1 MEESKELNLKDLEA
15 RLEKNQYLGG
25 DFPSN
30 EDREAYE
37 KFKVHPPRD
46 HVNLFAWYMI
56 VGMFT
61 EEVRKTWV
69 EEQKKDNKAAGGKKG
84 KDKGGKDK
92 GGKGKKEEAPAKEEE
107 EDDLFGDDLFGG
119 GEEDEEAIKAMAEKS
134 KKTAKAPPAGKSL
147 VLFEVKV
154 WEAEQDLDKLAAK
167 ILDEVTM
174 EGLMWKTEY
183 RKDPVAFGIYK
194 LVMGCTIYDDIVSTE
209 DIVSQITS
217 FEDDVQSVDIA
228 AFNKI

>member
-1 MEESKELNLKDLEA
+1 MGT
-15 RLEKNQYLGG
+15 RVGG
-25 DFPSN
+25 LVD
-30 EDREAYE
+30 
-37 KFKVHPPRD
+37 
-46 HVNLFAWYMI
+46 
-56 VGMFT
+56 
-61 EEVRKTWV
+61 
-69 EEQKKDNKAAGGKKG
+69 GGG
-84 KDKGGKDK
+84 IL
-92 GGKGKKEEAPAKEEE
+92 A
-107 EDDLFGDDLFGG
+107 G
-119 GEEDEEAIKAMAEKS
+119 GEEDEEAIKAMAAKS

>member
-1 MEESKELNLKDLEA
+1 MEESKELNLQELEA

-30 EDREAYE
+30 EDREAFE
-37 KFKVHPPRD
+37 KLKVHPPRD
-46 HVNLFAWYMI
+46 LVNLFSWYMI

-61 EEVRKTWV
+61 DEVRKTWV
-69 EEQKKDNKAAGGKKG
+69 EEQKKE
-84 KDKGGKDK
+84 KGGKDK
-92 GGKGKKEEAPAKEEE
+92 GGKGKGGKGKKEDKPKEEAPKAEE

-119 GEEDEEAIKAMAEKS
+119 EEDEEELKKMQEKA
-134 KKTAKAPPAGKSL
+134 KKKAAKAPPPGKSL

-167 ILDEVTM
+167 ILDEITM
-174 EGLMWKTEY
+174 EGLTWKSEY
-183 RKDPVAFGIYK
+183 RKDPVAFGIFK
-194 LVMGCTIYDDIVSTE
+194 LVMGCTILDDLVSTDDISTKIEAYE
-209 DIVSQITS
+209 D
-217 FEDDVQSVDIA
+217 EVQSVDIA